1 MAHIRALERGPL
13 DTGFVLGSVRHA
25 ADAPSLRGWCLAAA
39 VALAC
44 LLAGLAGLKPATLKA
59 YDQPLYLGIASDLAT
74 TGFYTNGRFGAP
86 EQPGAY
92 TALLYPAMIAGLARI
107 DPVLASAAACVR
119 SAATEALAACPTNLG
134 ILLPVQVALAC
145 LTLVLVWRSTF
156 AIGGGPVAAWC
167 ALLAAGLGTTE
178 YAVYARTAMTEAL
191 SLPLAALA
199 GLLLVLLV
207 RRARWVTALGLGATL
222 GLLTLTRPE
231 YLYLTVA
238 LGLVGLVLVVARHR
252 RLGMRLVAAGAVCA
266 LVLAPWSLR
275 NARLFGTAAPTF
287 GYAGFILAQRMAY
300 EAMTPREWVAQFIDA
315 LPGFGPAAAR
325 LAMPDAVGRLGW
337 EERPDT
343 FYMVGNTLMVQQ
355 LAANAPNPA
364 DQVSYLLHRYA
375 FMHPLRFTAVTLA
388 LAWKALWVRKYFS
401 LIAVPCFAVM
411 AWQAARR
418 RDGVRLAFVLPPLF
432 VLLLHAAT
440 TVSTPRYSLMMIP
453 AYAAA
458 VGLLAGPL
466 VTRGWRRLR

>member
-13 DTGFVLGSVRHA
+13 VSQSIRRIAQGPSVWA
-25 ADAPSLRGWCLAAA
+25 WGLAAA
-39 VALAC
+39 MALGC
-44 LLAGLAGLKPATLKA
+44 LLIGLAGLKPSTLKA
-59 YDQPLYLGIASDLAT
+59 YDQPLYLGIASDLAE
-74 TGFYTNGRFGAP
+74 TGVYTNGRFGP
-86 EQPGAY
+86 DGQPGAY
-92 TALLYPAMIAGLARI
+92 TAPLYPAMVAGLARL

-119 SAATEALAACPTNLG
+119 SASVEGLAACPVRLG
-134 ILLPVQVALAC
+134 VLLPMQVALAC
-145 LTLVLVWRSTF
+145 LTLVLVWRSTL
-156 AIGGGPVAAWC
+156 AIGGGPVAA
-167 ALLAAGLGTTE
+167 AASLLAAGLGTTE

-207 RRARWVTALGLGATL
+207 RRVRWVTALGLGVTL

-231 YLYLTVA
+231 YLYLAAAQGVLG
-238 LGLVGLVLVVARHR
+238 LGLVVVRR
-252 RLGMRLVAAGAVCA
+252 RLGLALMAATMVSAV
-266 LVLAPWSLR
+266 VLAPWSLR
-275 NARLFGTAAPTF
+275 NERLFGTPAPTY

-315 LPGFGPAAAR
+315 LPGFGHALAR
-325 LAMPDAVGRLGW
+325 DLMPDAVGRLGW
-337 EERPDT
+337 EDRPDT

-364 DQVSYLLHRYA
+364 DQVAYLLHRYTFA
-375 FMHPLRFTAVTLA
+375 HPLRFAAITLA

-401 LIAVPCFAVM
+401 LIAVPCFAVLTWR
-411 AWQAARR
+411 AIRQRDAA
-418 RDGVRLAFVLPPLF
+418 RLAFVMPPLF
-432 VLLLHAAT
+432 ILLLHAAT

-458 VGLLAGPL
+458 AGLLAEPWL
-466 VTRGWRRLR
+466 MRAWRRLR